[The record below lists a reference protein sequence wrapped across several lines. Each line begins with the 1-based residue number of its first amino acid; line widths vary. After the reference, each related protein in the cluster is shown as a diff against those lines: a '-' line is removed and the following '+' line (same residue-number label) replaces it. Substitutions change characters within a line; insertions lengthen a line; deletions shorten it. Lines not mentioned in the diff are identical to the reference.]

1 MSKKKKTARLRSHFL
16 SKAVLELDFTS
27 VFITS
32 KFGLIEKFLCTMSMI
47 KVVLR

>member
-16 SKAVLELDFTS
+16 SKAVLELDF
-27 VFITS
+27 ITS